1 MKARAHLYISGVVQ
15 GVFYRA
21 FTREVA
27 RSLGL
32 RGWARNLYDGRVE
45 AVFEGQKEKIETA
58 IQWCYAGPPS
68 SRVTGIDVSWDEP
81 PENLGEFIIRY

>member
-1 MKARAHLYISGVVQ
+1 MKARAHLYISGTVQ

-32 RGWARNLYDGRVE
+32 FGWGKNLFDGRVE
-45 AVFEGQKEKIETA
+45 AVFEGPKEKIESA
-58 IQWCYAGPPS
+58 ITRCYAGPPS
-68 SRVTGIDVSWDEP
+68 SRVTNIEVSWDEP
-81 PENLGEFIIRY
+81 LEHLREFIIRY